1 MAISTVNMLNRP
13 LEDQIQDVKK
23 TEHFR
28 EVQEKLQAEREEKG
42 LWVKNKDQ
50 AGQDDYYMD
59 VSRLSARSFFTT
71 VRTHEGLVK
80 VPLAIKMILGEK
92 LTLRDRI
99 ENIMESYMKAVA
111 QTTSHNLM
119 LSRIAGM
126 KMAAFA
132 YILAQLGVPPDEL
145 RKLRQKAL
153 NDTIAENVALMEENL
168 YNSELLE
175 IIGGSSGARLK
186 AERSV
191 LDEIQKQIIT
201 QAKRLN
207 IEDYYT
213 KEKILEIR
221 IRVAKEI
228 CAKFK
233 EEEQNIEYELNYYVM
248 TEE

>member
-1 MAISTVNMLNRP
+1 MLNRP
-13 LEDQIQDVKK
+13 LEEQIQDVKK

-42 LWVKNKDQ
+42 LWVKSKDQ

-59 VSRLSARSFFTT
+59 VSRLSAKSFFTT
-71 VRTHEGLVK
+71 VRTHEGLMK
-80 VPLAIKMILGEK
+80 VPMVIKMIMGEK

-99 ENIMESYMKAVA
+99 ESIMENYMKAVA

-119 LSRIAGM
+119 LSRIAGL
-126 KMAAFA
+126 KMSAFA

-145 RKLRQKAL
+145 RKLRQKAID
-153 NDTIAENVALMEENL
+153 DTVAENVALMEENL

-228 CAKFK
+228 YAKFK

>member
-13 LEDQIQDVKK
+13 LEEQMQGVKN

-28 EVQEKLQAEREEKG
+28 EIQEKLQAEREEKG
-42 LWVKNKDQ
+42 LWVKSKDQ
-50 AGQDDYYMD
+50 AGQDDYYLD
-59 VSRLSARSFFTT
+59 VSRLSAKSFFTT
-71 VRTHEGLVK
+71 VRTHEGFSK
-80 VPLAIKMILGEK
+80 VPMAIKMIVGEK

-119 LSRIAGM
+119 LSRLAGL

-153 NDTIAENVALMEENL
+153 DDTIAENVALMEENL